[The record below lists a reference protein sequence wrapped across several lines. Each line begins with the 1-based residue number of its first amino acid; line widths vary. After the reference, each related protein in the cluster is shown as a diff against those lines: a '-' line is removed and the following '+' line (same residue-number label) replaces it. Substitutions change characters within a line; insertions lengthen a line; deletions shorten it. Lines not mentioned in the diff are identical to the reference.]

1 MSREIPFFE
10 LFAQLQ
16 LSPELRLKLLGA
28 VVVSACI
35 QRESL
40 SMELA
45 LTVRHPLEP
54 ADLDEMNAA
63 IRRGYGLNDVKIRLT
78 LKEEQPPSQR
88 RLRRN
93 RRRRRPTGPVLWGI
107 PQGQAVERKRWI

>member
-28 VVVSACI
+28 VVISACI
-35 QRESL
+35 HRESL

-78 LKEEQPPSQR
+78 LKE
-88 RLRRN
+88 
-93 RRRRRPTGPVLWGI
+93 
-107 PQGQAVERKRWI
+107 

>member
-28 VVVSACI
+28 VVISACI

-40 SMELA
+40 SMELT

-54 ADLDEMNAA
+54 ADLDEIAM
-63 IRRGYGLNDVKIRLT
+63 LL
-78 LKEEQPPSQR
+78 PPGAS
-88 RLRRN
+88 
-93 RRRRRPTGPVLWGI
+93 I
-107 PQGQAVERKRWI
+107 AVTTP

>member
-28 VVVSACI
+28 VIASACI
-35 QRESL
+35 HQDTL

-45 LTVRHPLEP
+45 MIVKHPP
-54 ADLDEMNAA
+54 G
-63 IRRGYGLNDVKIRLT
+63 R
-78 LKEEQPPSQR
+78 Q
-88 RLRRN
+88 
-93 RRRRRPTGPVLWGI
+93 
-107 PQGQAVERKRWI
+107 

>member
-28 VVVSACI
+28 VIASACI
-35 QRESL
+35 HQDTL

-45 LTVRHPLEP
+45 MIEAPSGAVGSGRAEQRHP
-54 ADLDEMNAA
+54 
-63 IRRGYGLNDVKIRLT
+63 
-78 LKEEQPPSQR
+78 
-88 RLRRN
+88 
-93 RRRRRPTGPVLWGI
+93 
-107 PQGQAVERKRWI
+107 

>member
-45 LTVRHPLEP
+45 LTVRHPLDA

-63 IRRGYGLNDVKIRLT
+63 MSRWPERCSPWNVW
-78 LKEEQPPSQR
+78 
-88 RLRRN
+88 
-93 RRRRRPTGPVLWGI
+93 RPGGPVCGGSMW
-107 PQGQAVERKRWI
+107 K

>member
-28 VVVSACI
+28 VVISACI
-35 QRESL
+35 QRENL

-45 LTVRHPLEP
+45 LTVR
-54 ADLDEMNAA
+54 A
-63 IRRGYGLNDVKIRLT
+63 KIGRAH
-78 LKEEQPPSQR
+78 
-88 RLRRN
+88 
-93 RRRRRPTGPVLWGI
+93 V
-107 PQGQAVERKRWI
+107 